1 MIPVRDEGEE
11 EERNLPCQEEEEC
24 KEEEEEGGG
33 GGRGKQRSLME
44 LCALMPVI
52 FIHNAQD

>member
-11 EERNLPCQEEEEC
+11 GERNLPCQEEEEG
-24 KEEEEEGGG
+24 KEEEGG

-52 FIHNAQD
+52 FIHNAKD